1 MNIREENTYL
11 LDPEQM
17 EEMNRLAQQ
26 GRLFNKA
33 YGLLPPNIT
42 NLLKLPSVLSEGRL
56 AVRVLDVGC
65 ATGEWGLALGSQY
78 RQSQVEIVGIDI
90 SELMIAYAR
99 QQAVNQELPQ
109 VDFQVANALRVL
121 PFDAAS
127 FDLIHLRIANAF
139 IPRDAWDR
147 VFREFWRIL
156 RPQGIL
162 ISTEPETGTT
172 TFQNPATAQIMRWFA
187 QALFVSGLGF
197 WDGVGSLIG
206 IHAMQPKFFRDA
218 GFEEIEVF
226 PIFNF
231 TSFGSPDHLQF
242 MELGHTLIQSIESL
256 VIYKLGVPK
265 EEFHRVYELSRL
277 EELQET
283 FQDYHTVLS
292 VTGMKRKA
300 E

>member
-1 MNIREENTYL
+1 MSDANTYL
-11 LDPEQM
+11 LDPEHV

-42 NLLKLPSVLSEGRL
+42 NLLQLSEERQTPR
-56 AVRVLDVGC
+56 VRVLDIAC
-65 ATGEWGLALGSQY
+65 ATGEWCLALGAKY
-78 RQSQVEIVGIDI
+78 RGSPVEVVGIDI
-90 SELMIAYAR
+90 SERMVDYAR
-99 QQAVNQELPQ
+99 QQALNQELPL
-109 VDFQVANALRVL
+109 VYFQVANALKAM
-121 PFDAAS
+121 PFDAES
-127 FDLIHLRIANAF
+127 FDLIHLRIGNSF
-139 IPRDAWDR
+139 IPRDRWGD
-147 VFREFWRIL
+147 VFAEYWRIL

-197 WDGVGSLIG
+197 WDGGSLIG

-218 GFEEIEVF
+218 GFEHIEVF

-231 TSFGSPDHLQF
+231 TSYGSPNHLQF
-242 MELGHTLIQSIESL
+242 MELGHSLIQSIESL
-256 VIYKLGVPK
+256 VINKLGVPK
-265 EEFHRVYELSRL
+265 EEFHRVFELSRL
-277 EELQET
+277 EELQAD
-283 FQDYHTVLS
+283 FQDYHTVLT
-292 VTGMKRKA
+292 VTGSKRKA

>member
-1 MNIREENTYL
+1 MSEENTYL
-11 LDPEQM
+11 LDPELE
-17 EEMNRLAQQ
+17 EEMNRLTQQ

-42 NLLKLPSVLSEGRL
+42 NLLQLPSVLSEERHTP
-56 AVRVLDVGC
+56 RILDVGC
-65 ATGEWGLALGSQY
+65 ATGEWGLALGAKF
-78 RQSQVEIVGIDI
+78 RQSQIEIVGVDI
-90 SELMIAYAR
+90 SERMIAYAR
-99 QQAVNQELPQ
+99 QQALIQELPQ
-109 VDFQVANALRVL
+109 VYFQVANALKVL
-121 PFDAAS
+121 PFDAES

-139 IPRDAWDR
+139 IPRAAWEH
-147 VFREFWRIL
+147 VFREYWRML

-197 WDGVGSLIG
+197 WDGGSLIG

-218 GFEEIEVF
+218 GFEKIEVF

-231 TSFGSPDHLQF
+231 TSFGSPDYLQF
-242 MELGHTLIQSIESL
+242 MEIGHTLIQSIESL
-256 VIYKLGVPK
+256 VVDRLGVPK

-277 EELQET
+277 EELQDT
-283 FQDYHTVLS
+283 YQDYHTVLTI
-292 VTGMKRKA
+292 TGMKRKA